1 MVYFRAHQPRHTPK
15 TFPLEVHHSF
25 SDKHP
30 QIAKAM
36 RITGITLAALSL
48 LAVVACVIA
57 VSAGG
62 AAIPLAVIGGI
73 AAMSGLLSAATIIC
87 SAKKALAQ
95 RKQKQLE
102 ELLPLD
108 NATEH
113 VNYLT
118 SDTSYFNQ
126 WESLDALNKQL
137 SQIDLT
143 IQAPEKKLLKEVL
156 GSRYDSINHS
166 IEEISDRFTKM
177 LSLLRLR
184 EHFCRGE
191 ERYAPY
197 LSPPLLN
204 KNRLLTQITSNM
216 IRMLPKSGGVFSLK
230 ANTLSHASRTL
241 YTVLKVALSLGVLAG
256 VAALIIFLPP
266 SLPFIAVIGVSSL
279 ALGMASF
286 LMIRGIK
293 YLLEHSPLNRKQLAK
308 DIQKTII
315 PDVLASMVHYQ
326 HQLLSHLHETLLDE
340 AITARWS
347 EPFFIE
353 HANLK
358 AKIEDLTKQYD
369 ILNAAFN
376 KSLQQDE
383 ALRSQLEKRAYLFP
397 IPNNDENAK
406 TKESQLLD
414 SENDSNSEFQEIIN
428 KGLEAANKRR
438 ADAKSKF
445 YTEDETSDKRF
456 SIWKPTKNLALEDLW
471 RVHEACNEEQQAL
484 LLEDYMSY
492 KTSECQAALQK
503 VSQELKAA
511 QKSFAVLEKHALDR
525 SYESSVAMMDL
536 ARANQETHRLLNI
549 LSELQQLAQYM
560 LDNH

>member
-15 TFPLEVHHSF
+15 TFPLKVHHSF

-36 RITGITLAALSL
+36 RITGIALAALSL

-102 ELLPLD
+102 ESLPLD

-126 WESLDALNKQL
+126 WESLGALNKQL

-166 IEEISDRFTKM
+166 IEEISDRFTKV

-184 EHFCRGE
+184 EHFYRGE

-216 IRMLPKSGGVFSLK
+216 IRMLPKSGGVF
-230 ANTLSHASRTL
+230 
-241 YTVLKVALSLGVLAG
+241 
-256 VAALIIFLPP
+256 P
-266 SLPFIAVIGVSSL
+266 S
-279 ALGMASF
+279 
-286 LMIRGIK
+286 K
-293 YLLEHSPLNRKQLAK
+293 
-308 DIQKTII
+308 
-315 PDVLASMVHYQ
+315 
-326 HQLLSHLHETLLDE
+326 
-340 AITARWS
+340 
-347 EPFFIE
+347 
-353 HANLK
+353 
-358 AKIEDLTKQYD
+358 
-369 ILNAAFN
+369 
-376 KSLQQDE
+376 
-383 ALRSQLEKRAYLFP
+383 P
-397 IPNNDENAK
+397 I
-406 TKESQLLD
+406 
-414 SENDSNSEFQEIIN
+414 
-428 KGLEAANKRR
+428 
-438 ADAKSKF
+438 
-445 YTEDETSDKRF
+445 
-456 SIWKPTKNLALEDLW
+456 
-471 RVHEACNEEQQAL
+471 H
-484 LLEDYMSY
+484 
-492 KTSECQAALQK
+492 
-503 VSQELKAA
+503 
-511 QKSFAVLEKHALDR
+511 
-525 SYESSVAMMDL
+525 
-536 ARANQETHRLLNI
+536 
-549 LSELQQLAQYM
+549 
-560 LDNH
+560 